1 MALKFDFQGLQDVS
15 LFGGVLLMLFGGW
28 MIWMMVSMGYWEVCY
43 LLCSFIFQP
52 FALLRKTHHWWKKSQ
67 TTTLDIMVDQLPTS
81 TGEFA
86 GFLNHQP
93 YDAHGHVNFCTVKQ
107 LAFFSGLPKH
117 GVYTFKGWKMKAHHK
132 KKMLLNTYSIWL
144 VVSTQLKNMLD

>member
-1 MALKFDFQGLQDVS
+1 
-15 LFGGVLLMLFGGW
+15 
-28 MIWMMVSMGYWEVCY
+28 
-43 LLCSFIFQP
+43 
-52 FALLRKTHHWWKKSQ
+52 
-67 TTTLDIMVDQLPTS
+67 MVDQLPTS

-144 VVSTQLKNMLD
+144 VVSTQLKICSTNWIMKPQKGGENKKTNDLNPPPS